1 MPIVLK
7 SGSHNLLEP
16 SGPVQACN
24 GFALPLPLP
33 YLWQYGKLFLCT
45 ISREVRSSWIWRS
58 AIGWVVSDIPS
69 KRCQTLTKLSNVTSQ
84 KAWILSNATV
94 RISDLLFKHV
104 DIFEFWGFNSGVIE
118 GCIHRR
124 NLANKT
130 VRKNRPWL
138 LWTLID
144 EGVKVQRGGRLIW
157 ISPYYTDT
165 SFTPLLYA
173 SSLQMPKEHY
183 SEVEKSVW
191 GGAFTAPPRPPSY
204 TYCCS
209 RMGSDAMSLGSC
221 FLKFWRTVLPSS

>member
-1 MPIVLK
+1 M
-7 SGSHNLLEP
+7 
-16 SGPVQACN
+16 
-24 GFALPLPLP
+24 
-33 YLWQYGKLFLCT
+33 
-45 ISREVRSSWIWRS
+45 WRS
-58 AIGWVVSDIPS
+58 AIGWAVSDIPS

-94 RISDLLFKHV
+94 RISDLLFRHV
-104 DIFEFWGFNSGVIE
+104 DIPVFEFWGFNSGVIE

-130 VRKNRPWL
+130 MRKNRPWL

-165 SFTPLLYA
+165 SPPLFHPSFVCLFA
-173 SSLQMPKEHY
+173 ADAKRTLFRSR
-183 SEVEKSVW
+183 EKCV
-191 GGAFTAPPRPPSY
+191 GGIHRPSPPRPPSY
-204 TYCCS
+204 AYCCS

-221 FLKFWRTVLPSS
+221 FLTFWRTVLPSS